1 MIEQRYSF
9 RILLSELLLKVKM
22 KVVGAF
28 DLREITLPGFLL
40 LLLKLIFN
48 LKRMPERDAPAA
60 NKRKNGENE
69 TAYCRGRAI
78 FPICLQF
85 SVYEK
90 YHAACHSAGMQYR
103 QNTNS
108 VMVFQDAG

>member
-9 RILLSELLLKVKM
+9 RILLSELLLKVKT
-22 KVVGAF
+22 KIVGAF

-48 LKRMPERDAPAA
+48 LKRMP
-60 NKRKNGENE
+60 G
-69 TAYCRGRAI
+69 GRAI

>member
-1 MIEQRYSF
+1 MIEQRHSF
-9 RILLSELLLKVKM
+9 RILLSELLLKVKT
-22 KVVGAF
+22 KIVGAF

-69 TAYCRGRAI
+69 NNLLRAGVSRFAYS
-78 FPICLQF
+78 FLFTKNTMQ
-85 SVYEK
+85 
-90 YHAACHSAGMQYR
+90 HHHSAECNIGRIQT
-103 QNTNS
+103 Q
-108 VMVFQDAG
+108 

>member
-69 TAYCRGRAI
+69 TAYCQAGEPFSRFAYSLLKKKNTMQHVIALECNIGRI
-78 FPICLQF
+78 QT
-85 SVYEK
+85 
-90 YHAACHSAGMQYR
+90 Q
-103 QNTNS
+103 
-108 VMVFQDAG
+108 

>member
-1 MIEQRYSF
+1 MIEQRHSF
-9 RILLSELLLKVKM
+9 RILLSELLLKVKT
-22 KVVGAF
+22 KIVGAF

-69 TAYCRGRAI
+69 TAYCQAGEP
-78 FPICLQF
+78 FPDLLTVFCLRKIPC
-85 SVYEK
+85 SM
-90 YHAACHSAGMQYR
+90 S
-103 QNTNS
+103 
-108 VMVFQDAG
+108 